1 MHVLLDHAASIIAG
15 SIAALLLLGTV
26 ARSSMEDQRM
36 TALAVAK
43 DQAIEFSTWLEE
55 DLSTV
60 GMGLPEGDV
69 RLTPPTAGS
78 CNAAAC
84 TTAFTFVRR
93 SYDTS
98 TTPATP
104 QTHDLRFTL
113 APTAAVVN
121 EDGSTTQLYEVQRS
135 ERIDGGAWTAAGAS
149 PASLSHFRISLQDD
163 TGAPTM
169 SEADAAFV
177 EVAFAL
183 VPPLMRDDLLLSEL
197 NWSAVFRIHPV

>member
-1 MHVLLDHAASIIAG
+1 MHVLLDHAAAIIAG

-26 ARSSMEDQRM
+26 ARSSQEDQRM

-43 DQAIEFSTWLEE
+43 DQAIAFSTWLEE

-60 GMGLPEGDV
+60 GMGLPDGDV
-69 RLTPPTAGS
+69 RLTPPSMGT
-78 CNAAAC
+78 CNGTDC
-84 TTAFTFVRR
+84 TTQFTFVRR

-104 QTHDLRFTL
+104 RTHDIRLTL
-113 APTAAVVN
+113 SPTTTVSN
-121 EDGSTTQLYEVQRS
+121 EDGTTTQLYEVRRT
-135 ERIDGGAWTAAGAS
+135 ERINGSAWAEAGAS
-149 PASLSHFRISLQDD
+149 PASLSHFRIGLQDD
-163 TGAPTM
+163 AGAPTA

-177 EVAFAL
+177 EVAFSL
-183 VPPLMRDDLLLSEL
+183 VPPLLRDDLLLSEL